1 MFYAFYYF
9 YFIIKNAEHFY
20 AFHDILKSV
29 FTRIQGEA
37 DYEKTQNLRGILKRT
52 RADHILLG
60 FVLFLLADAA
70 VIRLVEPDIHRYGDA
85 LWYCYAVISTAG
97 FGDIVTV
104 TLIGK
109 ICSVLL
115 TIYTIF
121 VVAIVTGVVVN
132 FYTQLVEMQQKETLA
147 MFMDKLER
155 LPELSKEEL
164 EHISQK
170 VRKFR

>member
-1 MFYAFYYF
+1 M
-9 YFIIKNAEHFY
+9 KKLR
-20 AFHDILKSV
+20 ILW
-29 FTRIQGEA
+29 
-37 DYEKTQNLRGILKRT
+37 GILKRT

-132 FYTQLVEMQQKETLA
+132 FYTQLKETLA

>member
-1 MFYAFYYF
+1 MLFYYF

-20 AFHDILKSV
+20 SFHDILKSV

-37 DYEKTQNLRGILKRT
+37 DYEKNSESYGEILKRT

-60 FVLFLLADAA
+60 FILFLLADAA

-85 LWYCYAVISTAG
+85 LWYCYAVISAAG